1 VFTINEANC
10 IECGQCRRYC
20 PIPGAI
26 IIDDA
31 YQHTVVAD
39 VCTGCGICEAFCP
52 VPDTL
57 YKVAKSL
64 SLPLRPQ
71 PAEYLVALRRVV
83 WRRQWRFHTHP
94 IMQPLT
100 LEARKAVR
108 EFLAAYRAG
117 KKTLRVIG
125 VAREEP
131 HPQPLSA
138 MQRGA

>member
-1 VFTINEANC
+1 MNQYAFAINEMTC

-26 IIDDA
+26 VINDE
-31 YQHTVVAD
+31 YQHTIVAD

-57 YKVAKSL
+57 YKVGRSSSSAVEAQA
-64 SLPLRPQ
+64 PT
-71 PAEYLVALRRVV
+71 YLTALRRVV
-83 WRRQWRFHTHP
+83 WRRRWRYHTHP

-100 LEARKAVR
+100 LEARSTVR

-117 KKTLRVIG
+117 KTSLRV
-125 VAREEP
+125 
-131 HPQPLSA
+131 
-138 MQRGA
+138 